1 MLTFPSVLGKYVD
14 KLKKKVQDSSYQVV
28 YSLGGYIGKNLKF
41 LLVRDI
47 NLEEAKSKFEK
58 IISLHI
64 YSIQKGKLE
73 KFGVLYNSNITE
85 IKKSIQQCSGQAA
98 IQCPAAKLKSP
109 AELASSNVTEV
120 QKNPEPVKPPPSTL
134 KKEETSL
141 DSTSLKTEDAEHTT
155 QGKATAKE
163 KTSSKLPAT
172 KGGKPAIAAF
182 FATQQA
188 IGRVNPVKEPAE
200 KKVVDEEPKKSVTHK
215 RLIRQSSDDESENE
229 NKDTNSEKVKPTKR
243 FKLAEE
249 PLKSH
254 ETKAKA
260 KKSQKKAKQSKL
272 SGKTQR
278 KRIQQISDSES
289 NSDGNYL
296 FSTVVV
302 RKINTFIHCFN
313 FNRGRRS
320 YSFQS

>member
-1 MLTFPSVLGKYVD
+1 MLKFHSVLEKYLD
-14 KLKKKVQDSSYQVV
+14 NLKKKKQDSSYQVV

-98 IQCPAAKLKSP
+98 ISCPAAKLKSP

-120 QKNPEPVKPPPSTL
+120 QKNAEPVKLPPSTL
-134 KKEETSL
+134 MKEETSL
-141 DSTSLKTEDAEHTT
+141 DSISLKTEETEHTP
-155 QGKATAKE
+155 QVKATAKE
-163 KTSSKLPAT
+163 KTSSKLHAT

-182 FATQQA
+182 FAAQQA
-188 IGRVNPVKEPAE
+188 IGRVNPVKEPAV
-200 KKVVDEEPKKSVTHK
+200 KKVIDEEPKKSVTHK

-229 NKDTNSEKVKPTKR
+229 NKDNNSEKVKPTKR
-243 FKLAEE
+243 FKLTEE
-249 PLKSH
+249 EKPLQSQ
-254 ETKAKA
+254 ETKFKT
-260 KKSQKKAKQSKL
+260 KKPQKKTKQSSKL
-272 SGKTQR
+272 SGKAQR
-278 KRIQQISDSES
+278 KRIQQFSDSES
-289 NSDGNYL
+289 NSDG
-296 FSTVVV
+296 
-302 RKINTFIHCFN
+302 
-313 FNRGRRS
+313 S
-320 YSFQS
+320 YSSSTLVIYERN

>member
-1 MLTFPSVLGKYVD
+1 
-14 KLKKKVQDSSYQVV
+14 
-28 YSLGGYIGKNLKF
+28 
-41 LLVRDI
+41 
-47 NLEEAKSKFEK
+47 
-58 IISLHI
+58 
-64 YSIQKGKLE
+64 
-73 KFGVLYNSNITE
+73 
-85 IKKSIQQCSGQAA
+85 
-98 IQCPAAKLKSP
+98 
-109 AELASSNVTEV
+109 
-120 QKNPEPVKPPPSTL
+120 
-134 KKEETSL
+134 
-141 DSTSLKTEDAEHTT
+141 
-155 QGKATAKE
+155 
-163 KTSSKLPAT
+163 
-172 KGGKPAIAAF
+172 
-182 FATQQA
+182 
-188 IGRVNPVKEPAE
+188 
-200 KKVVDEEPKKSVTHK
+200 
-215 RLIRQSSDDESENE
+215 LIRQSSDDESENE

-249 PLKSH
+249 PLKSD